1 MIFPIVEREM
11 RAATR
16 KARTHWSRVIV
27 AAVACATVSWILLG
41 LHLQPQ
47 RIGFA
52 LFKALAQLGFYSCLL
67 PGVLLTADCISQEK
81 REGTLGLLFL
91 TDLKGSDIVFGKL
104 VATSAHAFYGLLAI
118 LPFMAIPLLAGGVTP
133 GEVGRMVL
141 VLINALF
148 FSLAAGML
156 VSAFSRWEK
165 RAMMVTAIVIF
176 MGVFGVEIPGPPFH
190 LLSLRAGMHGAFDTA
205 FTANPWLFYGS
216 TIWIFVL
223 SWIFLGWSCWLV
235 PRRVEEK
242 IEPRIASDEAT
253 YLIPKAEEIT
263 GEVAESTGMEKL
275 GEGNPVEWLA
285 NRDGQT
291 SVWMWLTIIFSGLA
305 WAVGH
310 PFLNSGKGSREF
322 AVLAGLLFHAFLKFW
337 LAYDAASRFTSD
349 RRCGALEML
358 LSTPLT
364 VREMLG
370 GQFRAMSKRFF
381 KPLLCVLALDLA
393 LFMTGFSGSEA
404 APADGTLLVIQ
415 FVVVATFLLD
425 VVAVA
430 VFGVWQ
436 GLKSRRSGRAALW
449 TAGLVMGLPTAL
461 FSVVVFVYLIGL
473 PIVSNSAAP
482 PSASDFDPK
491 PLVLLWFFIGATNS
505 ALWISVALRHLQ
517 YDFREL
523 AAQHASGAP
532 LAPAAAGAR

>member
-11 RAATR
+11 LAATR
-16 KARTHWSRVIV
+16 KPRTHWSRVIV
-27 AAVACATVSWILLG
+27 AAVACATVSWILLTG
-41 LHLQPQ
+41 VDLSPQ
-47 RIGFA
+47 RVGPM
-52 LFKALAQLGFYSCLL
+52 LFNVLAQLGFYTCLL

-104 VATSAHAFYGLLAI
+104 VATSAHAFYALLAI
-118 LPFMAIPLLAGGVTP
+118 FPVMAIPLLAGGVTL
-133 GEVGRMVL
+133 GEVGRMVV
-141 VLINALF
+141 VLINTLF

-165 RAMMVTAIVIF
+165 RAMMGAAILIF

-190 LLSLRAGMHGAFDTA
+190 LLSLRTGMRGAFDVA
-205 FTANPWLFYGS
+205 FTANPALFYGS

-223 SWIFLGWSCWLV
+223 SWSLLGWACWLV

-242 IEPRIASDEAT
+242 IEPQIASDEAT
-253 YLIPKAEEIT
+253 YLLPKAEEIT
-263 GEVAESTGMEKL
+263 GEVAQSTGMEKL

-305 WAVGH
+305 WMMAH
-310 PFLNSGKGSREF
+310 PFLNSGKGSAEF
-322 AVLAGLLFHAFLKFW
+322 AVAAGLLFHAFLKFW
-337 LAYDAASRFTSD
+337 LAYDAASRFTAD

-364 VREMLG
+364 VSEMLG
-370 GQFRAMSKRFF
+370 GQFRAMIKRFF

-393 LFMTGFSGSEA
+393 LFMTGFGTARSIPG
-404 APADGTLLVIQ
+404 GWTLLLIQ
-415 FVVVATFLLD
+415 FVVVGTFLMD
-425 VVAVA
+425 VAAVA
-430 VFGVWQ
+430 MFGMWQ
-436 GLKSRRSGRAALW
+436 GLRTRQSGRAALW
-449 TAGLVMGLPTAL
+449 TAGRVLALPTAL
-461 FSVVVFVYLIGL
+461 FSVVVFLVLLTGEMRRL
-473 PIVSNSAAP
+473 A
-482 PSASDFDPK
+482 DPK
-491 PLVLLWFFIGATNS
+491 PLVLLWFI
-505 ALWISVALRHLQ
+505 ISVTNAALCISAALRHLRE
-517 YDFREL
+517 DFREL

>member
-11 RAATR
+11 RTATR
-16 KARTHWSRVIV
+16 KRRTHWSRVIV
-27 AAVACATVSWILLG
+27 AAAACATTAWLLLQTG
-41 LHLQPQ
+41 LNLPPQ
-47 RIGFA
+47 RVGVT
-52 LFKALAQLGFYSCLL
+52 LFTALAQLGFYACLL

-81 REGTLGLLFL
+81 RDGTLGLLFL

-118 LPFMAIPLLAGGVTP
+118 FPVMAIPLLAGGVTP
-133 GEVGRMVL
+133 GEVARMVVVL
-141 VLINALF
+141 VNTLF

-165 RAMMVTAIVIF
+165 RAMTAAAIVIF
-176 MGVFGVEIPGPPFH
+176 MGAFGVEIPGPPFH
-190 LLSLRAGMHGAFDTA
+190 LLSLRAGMRGAFDSA
-205 FTANPWLFYGS
+205 FTANPALFYGS

-223 SWIFLGWSCWLV
+223 SWIFLGWACWLV

-242 IEPRIASDEAT
+242 LEPAIASDEAT
-253 YLIPKAEEIT
+253 RLWPKAEEIT
-263 GEVAESTGMEKL
+263 GEVAQSTGMEKL

-305 WAVGH
+305 WMMTH
-310 PFLNSGKGSREF
+310 PFLKSGQGSPVF
-322 AVLAGLLFHAFLKFW
+322 AIAAGLLFHAFLKFW

-364 VREMLG
+364 VSEMLG
-370 GQFRAMSKRFF
+370 GQFRSMIQRFF

-393 LFMTGFSGSEA
+393 LFMTGFGGSAATPQEKLQSGW
-404 APADGTLLVIQ
+404 LLMIQ
-415 FVVVATFLLD
+415 FVVVATFLID

-430 VFGVWQ
+430 AFGMWQ
-436 GLKSRRSGRAALW
+436 GLKTRRGGRAALW
-449 TAGLVMGLPTAL
+449 TAARVMGLPTAL
-461 FSVVVFVYLIGL
+461 FSAVMFIFLFTGAMGRL
-473 PIVSNSAAP
+473 SSPTP
-482 PSASDFDPK
+482 F
-491 PLVLLWFFIGATNS
+491 VLLWFFISATNA
-505 ALWISVALRHLQ
+505 ALCILGALRHLRE
-517 YDFREL
+517 DFREL